1 MKGTIA
7 TLSSLVLFAC
17 LCQYATFSDVLL
29 RQQMTGEVADQTK
42 QQPEESEE
50 VSNGSKDSE
59 SRLKIMHR
67 AEIGLSMVDG
77 LFTIQELIEERVL
90 PQPKTEEDILEIVK
104 RLLEK
109 LIRPNDE
116 SQYKKVEDVI
126 SRALFDMEM
135 SGGRTNGDASE
146 EFQKLMWLERAR
158 HLNGEIILLMEGL
171 LGESVAGA
179 DLMNIIKEN
188 LKCNVT
194 QISERMNRYDNLIKT
209 GLVAFNYFALLG
221 QMPIMEVS
229 RRKAAF
235 KQRNGRVVARNA
247 ELSEECFKFHTK

>member
-1 MKGTIA
+1 MNEIYSHLPNNNMKGIIP
-7 TLSSLVLFAC
+7 TLCSLVLFSC
-17 LCQYATFSDVLL
+17 LCQNVTFSEVPL
-29 RQQMTGEVADQTK
+29 RQQMTGEVADITK

-50 VSNGSKDSE
+50 VPNGSEDSAE
-59 SRLKIMHR
+59 FKLKIMHR
-67 AEIGLSMVDG
+67 AEIGLSMVDA

-109 LIRPNDE
+109 LIHPNDE

-126 SRALFDMEM
+126 SRALFDVEM
-135 SGGRTNGDASE
+135 SGGRTNGGAS

-188 LKCNVT
+188 LKV
-194 QISERMNRYDNLIKT
+194 
-209 GLVAFNYFALLG
+209 
-221 QMPIMEVS
+221 
-229 RRKAAF
+229 
-235 KQRNGRVVARNA
+235 NA
-247 ELSEECFKFHTK
+247 GS

>member
-1 MKGTIA
+1 
-7 TLSSLVLFAC
+7 VP
-17 LCQYATFSDVLL
+17 L
-29 RQQMTGEVADQTK
+29 RQQITSEVVDQTK

-50 VSNGSKDSE
+50 VSNGSEDSD
-59 SRLKIMHR
+59 SRLKIIHN
-67 AEIGLSMVDG
+67 AEIGLAMVDA

-109 LIRPNDE
+109 LIHPNDE

-126 SRALFDMEM
+126 SRALFDVEM
-135 SGGRTNGDASE
+135 SGGRTNGGDS

-179 DLMNIIKEN
+179 DLMDNIKEN
-188 LKCNVT
+188 LKV
-194 QISERMNRYDNLIKT
+194 
-209 GLVAFNYFALLG
+209 
-221 QMPIMEVS
+221 
-229 RRKAAF
+229 
-235 KQRNGRVVARNA
+235 NGR
-247 ELSEECFKFHTK
+247 